1 MPERQH
7 AAMRP
12 LALSACTI
20 LVLSL
25 LAGCGGEERFTS
37 NPTSE
42 ETPAEL
48 ALRMDI
54 ATLAKGAA
62 GGDPESSVAYDTAV
76 NELIL
81 RGAKIETRI
90 IDALRSNR
98 DAWVR
103 IGCVEVLTAIAT
115 KSSIEHLIA
124 VLDDAE
130 PLVAQRANVALQTLT
145 DQRMI
150 AETGKPDPKLLP
162 AVPARSESEV
172 ELDAEERIWAAW
184 HARHKAELKAA
195 WERWWAGN
203 RLTFTLK

>member
-1 MPERQH
+1 MP
-7 AAMRP
+7 AMRP
-12 LALSACTI
+12 LALLTCAI
-20 LVLSL
+20 LVLSF
-25 LAGCGGEERFTS
+25 LAGCSEEERFKA
-37 NPTSE
+37 NPSSD
-42 ETPAEL
+42 ETPAEHD
-48 ALRMDI
+48 LRMDI

-62 GGDPESSVAYDTAV
+62 GGDPASSVAYDKAV
-76 NELIL
+76 NDLIL

-98 DAWVR
+98 NAWVR

-115 KSSIEHLIA
+115 KTSIEHLIA
-124 VLDDAE
+124 VLDDEE

-162 AVPARSESEV
+162 AVPARSENDK

-184 HARHKAELKAA
+184 HAQHKAELKAA
-195 WERWWAGN
+195 WERWWAGSKA
-203 RLTFTLK
+203 TFTLK